1 MGKRYVLVDDYS
13 GDELPED
20 TSPVR
25 LSLGRKAYNLY
36 LSDKS
41 LEALYS
47 ALEPFVKDAETDT
60 GKASPNQKSSDRERI
75 KAIRT
80 WAQNKNIKHNGKPL
94 GDRGRIPQEIVDAY
108 DKEN

>member
-1 MGKRYVLVDDYS
+1 MVDDFT

-20 TSPVR
+20 TSPVK
-25 LSLGRKAYNLY
+25 LSLGRKAYSLY

-47 ALEPFVKDAETDT
+47 ALEPFTKDAEADT
-60 GKASPNQKSSDRERI
+60 GKSTPSQKANDKERI

-80 WAQNKNIKHNGKPL
+80 WAQAKGIEHNGKAL
-94 GDRGRIPQEIVDAY
+94 GDRGRIPEDIIAAY
-108 DKEN
+108 DAEH